1 MSSRDIV
8 LDRIRTALGGS
19 SQARTAS
26 ATAIPRDYRAATG
39 HLGTDELADR
49 FTERV
54 DEYRATVTGT
64 TRDDLPHHLAELL
77 TAHQHRS
84 IAAPAGLDDRWLSC
98 LPATIEIRRDPPT
111 IPTTELDRIDAVV
124 TAAALGI
131 AETGTI
137 VLDGSPDQGRRALSL
152 VPDHHLCVVLADQI
166 VTNVPDAI
174 ARLVPTRPQTWI
186 SGPSATS
193 DIELDRVEGVHG
205 PRTLNVIIVEVPQA
219 KLVTGR
225 DEL

>member
-8 LDRIRTALGGS
+8 LDRIRTALAGS
-19 SQARTAS
+19 SQARTGS
-26 ATAIPRDYRAATG
+26 PTSIPRDYNAATG
-39 HLGTDELADR
+39 QPPSDKLIDR

-54 DEYRATVTGT
+54 DEYRATVTRT
-64 TRDDLPHHLAELL
+64 TRDDLPDHLAELL
-77 TAHQHRS
+77 AAKQHRS
-84 IAAPAGLDDRWLSC
+84 IAVPAGLEDCWLAS

-111 IPTTELDRIDAVV
+111 IPTTELDRIDAVI
-124 TAAALGI
+124 TAATVGI

-137 VLDGSPDQGRRALSL
+137 VLDGSPDQGRRALTL
-152 VPDHHLCVVLADQI
+152 VPDHHLCVVLAEHI

-205 PRTLNVIIVEVPQA
+205 PRTLNVIIVETP
-219 KLVTGR
+219 TSRGR
-225 DEL
+225 DRS